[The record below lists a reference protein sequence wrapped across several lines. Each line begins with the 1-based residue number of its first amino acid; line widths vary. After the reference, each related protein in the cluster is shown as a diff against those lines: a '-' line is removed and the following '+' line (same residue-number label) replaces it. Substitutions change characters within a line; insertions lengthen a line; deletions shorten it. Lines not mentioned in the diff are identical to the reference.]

1 MISIADQLISDAVVA
16 FGTFP
21 DTLLPAKM
29 LDSRNFNLDLTL
41 MAGKVLDFASPSSP
55 SSNYASI
62 TWKLNIVFKTPMLGI
77 DPVCSFPIHL
87 VSAFIP

>member
-1 MISIADQLISDAVVA
+1 
-16 FGTFP
+16 
-21 DTLLPAKM
+21 
-29 LDSRNFNLDLTL
+29 
-41 MAGKVLDFASPSSP
+41 VLDFASPSSP